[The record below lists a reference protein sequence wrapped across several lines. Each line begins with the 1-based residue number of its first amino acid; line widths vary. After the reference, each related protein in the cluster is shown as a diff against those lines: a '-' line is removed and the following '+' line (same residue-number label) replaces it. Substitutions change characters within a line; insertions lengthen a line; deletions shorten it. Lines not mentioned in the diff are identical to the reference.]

1 MKVREKILNSI
12 KPVIGN
18 SKHVKINHNEIKI
31 LAQKLLDIPIPPW
44 DNELQFKE
52 SPEETAQYYFFLD
65 SINFCFWAKK
75 EKRKWSYLV
84 KEKWLTGYYAYS
96 YAIKEAILK
105 NPILLNATYLS
116 NISFDEFSRIFKG
129 KGKLLLLKKR
139 HEIVKE
145 NFRLLD
151 KNFSFKKQKKI
162 LLIIFFFFLKKK
174 ILAN

>member
-105 NPILLNATYLS
+105 SLDDINGLTNYLEIFNHIVAKKYS
-116 NISFDEFSRIFKG
+116 YSFI
-129 KGKLLLLKKR
+129 
-139 HEIVKE
+139 
-145 NFRLLD
+145 N
-151 KNFSFKKQKKI
+151 
-162 LLIIFFFFLKKK
+162 
-174 ILAN
+174 